1 MAGPSWLADAFAAV
15 MILIAAYSVSRLA
28 VSRLRGRATE
38 FDADALHAVMGAA
51 MAGML
56 LPRLNVLPGRVWAAV
71 FGAGAAWFGWHALR
85 GRRPGASGRSRC
97 RFPVPHLIE
106 CIAMLYM
113 LLPVHGSWP
122 APAGPGTAMPGMGSS
137 AGAAGV
143 FPGPAVVLVLLMAGC
158 IIWTTDR
165 LASLARATPAGPVL
179 APRLA
184 ACGRLVMS
192 IAMGYMLILL
202 F

>member
-56 LPRLNVLPGRVWAAV
+56 LPRLNVLPGSVWAAV

-85 GRRPGASGRSRC
+85 GRAPRRLRQVAVPFPGASSDRMHR
-97 RFPVPHLIE
+97 HAL
-106 CIAMLYM
+106 
-113 LLPVHGSWP
+113 H
-122 APAGPGTAMPGMGSS
+122 APAGA
-137 AGAAGV
+137 
-143 FPGPAVVLVLLMAGC
+143 
-158 IIWTTDR
+158 R
-165 LASLARATPAGPVL
+165 LLARARGTGNGDARHGLIRRRRGRLPGPRGGPRPAHGRLHHLDHRPARVPGPGHAASPVL